1 MNDVIQYVQPN
12 KSFTTAQERW
22 IPSKY
27 AATLIVIAS
36 YLELIQNRFIYN
48 NIRSDTHGC
57 GSSRIENKHSI
68 QELSIACSLY
78 IREHPAYESAP
89 TSTHNVSLNLCA
101 TDNPNLAE
109 FRYSSAKEGQGANRG
124 AGSARTGVVHDLS
137 LNDAKPPVKMQLSTH
152 HNSLRRITRY

>member
-1 MNDVIQYVQPN
+1 M
-12 KSFTTAQERW
+12 
-22 IPSKY
+22 
-27 AATLIVIAS
+27 
-36 YLELIQNRFIYN
+36 IQNRFIYN
-48 NIRSDTHGC
+48 NIRSGTHGC
-57 GSSRIENKHSI
+57 GSSRIEKKHSI

-89 TSTHNVSLNLCA
+89 TSTHNVSLKLCA

-137 LNDAKPPVKMQLSTH
+137 LNDAKPPVKMQLSIH
-152 HNSLRRITRY
+152 HNSLKTYHSVLSGGEGRHLKFSKQGADVYSSTQQNTKRPRSSIAPQT